1 MWLTL
6 SLLAALFYGITQ
18 LYSKKLTKTYNE
30 YTLAFVSSAIIAI
43 CLLPF
48 VMSFGTPKLG
58 SSFWLSL
65 IIVSIINA
73 ITAVLVF
80 KALKLTNISL
90 VAPIYALSPVFLI
103 FTSPFI
109 INESPSATGLLGVFL
124 VLAGAYILNFKG
136 KANMQP
142 ILDIYKNKGQK
153 IILLVCLLWA
163 ISTNFY
169 KIGMQSSSA
178 IFFIFATSLTIT
190 LFLLP
195 IIIFKRKLTITKS
208 NWLPLLTLG
217 VLGLLSTVTE
227 WLAVN
232 NGIAIYVLSIRR
244 LSIFVVIL
252 GAYIF
257 FKEKQIKQRLLA
269 SFIMFIG
276 VLIIYYSST
285 ISI

>member
-1 MWLTL
+1 
-6 SLLAALFYGITQ
+6 
-18 LYSKKLTKTYNE
+18 
-30 YTLAFVSSAIIAI
+30 
-43 CLLPF
+43 
-48 VMSFGTPKLG
+48 
-58 SSFWLSL
+58 
-65 IIVSIINA
+65 
-73 ITAVLVF
+73 
-80 KALKLTNISL
+80 
-90 VAPIYALSPVFLI
+90 
-103 FTSPFI
+103 
-109 INESPSATGLLGVFL
+109 
-124 VLAGAYILNFKG
+124 
-136 KANMQP
+136 MQP

-195 IIIFKRKLTITKS
+195 IIIFKRKLIVTKS

>member
-30 YTLAFVSSAIIAI
+30 YTLAFVSSAITVI

-58 SSFWLSL
+58 SSFWFSL

-80 KALKLTNISL
+80 RALKLTNISL

-109 INESPSATGLLGVFL
+109 INESPSAIGLLGVFL

-190 LFLLP
+190 L
-195 IIIFKRKLTITKS
+195 FKRKLTITKS